1 MFQFCSYRT
10 HYTTNLNNHLRTHT
24 GEKPFACRFCGRS
37 FAARSN
43 LKSHESI
50 HTGFRRRVCPYPH
63 CQYNSNRVD
72 AIKAHVA
79 RYHPEADVNLPTSA
93 VVSRSLKFW
102 TGVYG
107 DGGPSGVTDGASV
120 HPSTESKSAVTEA
133 VTAPSMAHMQSL
145 SLETFP
151 EFHGAGGND
160 RLMESDNSSECVD
173 VKPFQE
179 DVAPFVL
186 VGSSEEEEEGEM
198 NGVPSYDEGRCDSR
212 SPLRQCDS
220 QSSLPQL
227 LVEQEQDKSDSIVNG
242 VDCKG
247 QSQSDAG
254 DNISNTTV
262 SEKRNTRPDHRSGP
276 AIEHFAE
283 LLSDIIQDNIDT
295 SLIVNILVQQGKLHR
310 CQHCNIIFPEYST
323 YVLHR
328 GCHGND
334 NAFQCHFCQAV
345 FAEKFGF
352 MTHFMQCLK
361 KRPAGDYSH

>member
-1 MFQFCSYRT
+1 MAKTKPLVCKFCSYRT

-79 RYHPEADVNLPTSA
+79 RYHPEAEVNLPTSA
-93 VVSRSLKFW
+93 AVSRPLKFW
-102 TGVYG
+102 TG
-107 DGGPSGVTDGASV
+107 DVTDGAGV
-120 HPSTESKSAVTEA
+120 HPPTESKSAVTEA
-133 VTAPSMAHMQSL
+133 VTAPSMVHMQSL

-151 EFHGAGGND
+151 EFHGASGND

-198 NGVPSYDEGRCDSR
+198 NDVPQYDEGR
-212 SPLRQCDS
+212 CDS

-227 LVEQEQDKSDSIVNG
+227 LVDVKEHDKSNSVVNG
-242 VDCKG
+242 VDCKRP
-247 QSQSDAG
+247 SQSDAV
-254 DNISNTTV
+254 DNISNATV
-262 SEKRNTRPDHRSGP
+262 SEKRNTRPNDRSGP

-334 NAFQCHFCQAV
+334 SAFQCHFCQAV

-361 KRPAGDYSH
+361 KQPAGD

>member
-1 MFQFCSYRT
+1 M
-10 HYTTNLNNHLRTHT
+10 
-24 GEKPFACRFCGRS
+24 
-37 FAARSN
+37 
-43 LKSHESI
+43 
-50 HTGFRRRVCPYPH
+50 
-63 CQYNSNRVD
+63 
-72 AIKAHVA
+72 A
-79 RYHPEADVNLPTSA
+79 RYHPEADVSVPTSA
-93 VVSRSLKFW
+93 VASRQLKFW

-120 HPSTESKSAVTEA
+120 HPAKESKSAVT
-133 VTAPSMAHMQSL
+133 VTVPSMAHMQSL

-179 DVAPFVL
+179 DMAPFVL

-198 NGVPSYDEGRCDSR
+198 NGMAPYDVGRCDN
-212 SPLRQCDS
+212 Q
-220 QSSLPQL
+220 SLPQCDNQSPVSQL
-227 LVEQEQDKSDSIVNG
+227 LVDVKEHDKPDSVVNG
-242 VDCKG
+242 VDCKR
-247 QSQSDAG
+247 QSQSDPV
-254 DNISNTTV
+254 DNISNATV
-262 SEKRNTRPDHRSGP
+262 SEKRNTRPNDRSGP

-310 CQHCNIIFPEYST
+310 CHHCNIIFPEYST

-334 NAFQCHFCQAV
+334 SAFQCHFCQAV